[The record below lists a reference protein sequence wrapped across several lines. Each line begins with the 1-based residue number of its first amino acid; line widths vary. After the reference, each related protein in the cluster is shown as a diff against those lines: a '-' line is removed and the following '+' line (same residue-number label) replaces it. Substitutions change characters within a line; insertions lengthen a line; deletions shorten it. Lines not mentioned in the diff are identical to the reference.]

1 MKGEKSSQLL
11 MDIGSVILVAAL
23 VVSFITVIRA
33 ALSAT

>member
-1 MKGEKSSQLL
+1 MRNEKQLML
-11 MDIGSVILVAAL
+11 VLNVGSVILFAAL